1 MNDVTTAFQQ
11 HLNQRK
17 MNIINMFKNPQDCV
31 DEDNMSKANEDDFD
45 EEEEDKEDIHA
56 GCMSKAEDDEE
67 DSDEVEEEEEDDED
81 SEDEEDEHTDDTEK
95 AEIISLIGIQQLDV
109 WKARVDNIHSGEL
122 SDLEKANETMKL
134 DAEISDFAE
143 KSDVE
148 KSDIL
153 YALNNYENK
162 IVFKK
167 KGSEIIEQ
175 INNVVLPQLTAELTA
190 AESEANTL
198 LSDCGEAP
206 THDVPEY
213 WTGDLHIEIPFKVY
227 AYGDETSYDTDKRY
241 CDEGVYNS
249 VNKVCNPATTKEE
262 ACSRQSYNEQVR
274 KVANIYTDIRTCEI
288 LAKNLNKNESITL
301 SVRQLLSLKF
311 V

>member
-31 DEDNMSKANEDDFD
+31 DEDSMSKANEDDFD

-56 GCMSKAEDDEE
+56 GCVSKAEDDEE
-67 DSDEVEEEEEDDED
+67 DSDEVEEEEE
-81 SEDEEDEHTDDTEK
+81 EEEDDTEK

-109 WKARVDNIHSGEL
+109 WKARVNNIHSNEL

-175 INNVVLPQLTAELTA
+175 INNVVLPQLTSELTA
-190 AESEANTL
+190 AESKANTL

-213 WTGDLHIEIPFKVY
+213 WTGDLHIEIPFNIY
-227 AYGDETSYDTDKRY
+227 AYDETSYDTDEK
-241 CDEGVYNS
+241 CCSGVYNS

-262 ACSRQSYNEQVR
+262 ACSRQSYNKQIR
-274 KVANIYTDIRTCEI
+274 KVANIYTDIKTCEI
-288 LAKNLNKNESITL
+288 LAMNLNKNESITL
-301 SVRQLLSLKF
+301 SVRQLFSLKF